1 MEGGEMG
8 EVYLFTNLA
17 LYYSYVASTEP
28 GKKTQ
33 STLSKLAISFVK
45 VRDHGD
51 MGGSIEKPGC
61 ISRLWATDAVAIAV
75 GMVVNYSQDFSACW
89 RACL

>member
-1 MEGGEMG
+1 MG

-28 GKKTQ
+28 GKKLHQ
-33 STLSKLAISFVK
+33 PSLNLPISFVK
-45 VRDHGD
+45 VRYHGD

-61 ISRLWATDAVAIAV
+61 LSRLWFTDTVAVAV
-75 GMVVNYSQDFSACW
+75 GMVVNYSQAFSACW